1 MSKTLEFYYDFG
13 SPTAYLAHKRL
24 GQLSAQYPLEV
35 IYKPMLLGGVFKATD
50 NTSPVAIP
58 AKGAYM
64 MAHDLPRFVR
74 RYGVELNP
82 NPFFPIN
89 TLNLMRMAIAAEQL
103 DCQTAFIEAMFNAV
117 WVQEKNMGDT
127 EVVEQ
132 VLTAQGLEAAKLL
145 EMAQDPAIKAALIAA
160 TEAAVERGIFGT
172 PTLFMDGEMYF
183 GQDRLDFVQ
192 EALDTMIRGT
202 CDPWSAGTGCR
213 KRCKLARICV
223 ENAEFSGRRNVYS
236 Q

>member
-1 MSKTLEFYYDFG
+1 MSKTLEFYFDVG

-24 GQLSAQYPLEV
+24 GQLAVEYPLEV

-64 MAHDLPRFVR
+64 MGHDLPRFAR

-103 DCQTAFIEAMFNAV
+103 GCQSAYIDGVFDAV
-117 WVQEKNMGDT
+117 WVQQKNMGDT
-127 EVVEQ
+127 AVVQE
-132 VLTAQGLEAAKLL
+132 VLTAQGLDAAKLQEL
-145 EMAQDPAIKAALIAA
+145 AQDPEIKAALIAA
-160 TEAAVERGIFGT
+160 TEAAVDRGIFGA
-172 PTLFMDGEMYF
+172 PTFFMDGGMYF

-192 EALDTMIRGT
+192 EALE
-202 CDPWSAGTGCR
+202 A
-213 KRCKLARICV
+213 
-223 ENAEFSGRRNVYS
+223 
-236 Q
+236 